1 MMKPTPTTCIA
12 TSFGIPNKLHARGTR
27 SSDPPATPDA
37 PHALAAD
44 TIHRMI
50 AVGISTEISSSN
62 TAVLETFQNQLI
74 WILAVADEY
83 DDWVNNQCYEEYA
96 SYDYEDQSSVAKQ
109 NAESLL
115 GDRIE
120 DQAHNSEWSTVDDP
134 SNGL

>member
-50 AVGISTEISSSN
+50 AVGISTEISSVCAAAS
-62 TAVLETFQNQLI
+62 VGISI
-74 WILAVADEY
+74 WQQKIFI
-83 DDWVNNQCYEEYA
+83 
-96 SYDYEDQSSVAKQ
+96 S
-109 NAESLL
+109 
-115 GDRIE
+115 
-120 DQAHNSEWSTVDDP
+120 
-134 SNGL
+134 

>member
-50 AVGISTEISSSN
+50 AVGISTEISSVC
-62 TAVLETFQNQLI
+62 A
-74 WILAVADEY
+74 A
-83 DDWVNNQCYEEYA
+83 A
-96 SYDYEDQSSVAKQ
+96 SA
-109 NAESLL
+109 
-115 GDRIE
+115 
-120 DQAHNSEWSTVDDP
+120 STEIVMAAPPMLMVGSQRD
-134 SNGL
+134 

>member
-1 MMKPTPTTCIA
+1 MCCGKCEYGNRDGCTTHVNGKLPRGIEIEYVSSSSPNSSAELHVNRNVGCGTTC
-12 TSFGIPNKLHARGTR
+12 K
-27 SSDPPATPDA
+27 
-37 PHALAAD
+37 
-44 TIHRMI
+44 
-50 AVGISTEISSSN
+50 ECSN
-62 TAVLETFQNQLI
+62 TAVLETFQNQWI

-120 DQAHNSEWSTVDDP
+120 DQAHNSERRTTDDP